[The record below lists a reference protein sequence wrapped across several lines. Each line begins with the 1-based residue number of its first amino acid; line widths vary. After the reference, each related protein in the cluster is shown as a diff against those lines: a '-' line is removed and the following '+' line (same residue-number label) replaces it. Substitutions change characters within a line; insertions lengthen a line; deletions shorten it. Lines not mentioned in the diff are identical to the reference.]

1 MSVEKAKQGLQP
13 HKMSLLVDIE
23 YGRPFE
29 VEVSWA
35 SSLLVS
41 WAEDSQARWAEV
53 P

>member
-29 VEVSWA
+29 VEVSFFRD
-35 SSLLVS
+35 SSLSVS
-41 WAEDSQARWAEV
+41 WAKTRKLAGL
-53 P
+53 